1 MSRNQREGKFIPGW
15 CHNPAYKKGSN
26 PLKPETMKV
35 KLRAGK
41 HYDLAVIDHP
51 GLGKMYIR
59 TYREGAFE

>member
-35 KLRAGK
+35 KLRAGA
-41 HYDLAVIDHP
+41 HYDIFFIRDK
-51 GLGKMYIR
+51 GLGKMYVRFI
-59 TYREGAFE
+59 REGAFE